1 MRQGLRSIG
10 LMCAFV
16 SASML
21 AGCGRVGERVA
32 GFYYEAAKPSSPA
45 VVISPGYKVLLV
57 KHEQSIKAPV
67 EGETVLISGFDE
79 CPKQD
84 RVMEFLF
91 GPSPDEGRNDCIV
104 LDKARSSIPVQV
116 AYVHAQRVAVE
127 QWKIHREETATGER
141 TSLVPPSG
149 DLVLEAPRHS

>member
-16 SASML
+16 STSML
-21 AGCGRVGERVA
+21 TGCERVGEQVA
-32 GFYYEAAKPSSPA
+32 GFYYKTAKLSSPA

-57 KHEQSIKAPV
+57 NREQSMKTPV

-104 LDKARSSIPVQV
+104 LDKTRSSLPVQV
-116 AYVHAQRVAVE
+116 AYVDARRVAVE

-149 DLVLEAPRHS
+149 DLVFEAPRHS